1 MADRHKPGDVPVT
14 FRCPK
19 DLREQLDTTTKGS
32 SRSAF
37 IVEAIREKLE
47 RDQSRAVHA
56 AHPEAMCSSRRAPMN
71 SV

>member
-19 DLREQLDTTTKGS
+19 DLRERLDAETEGS

-37 IVEAIREKLE
+37 IVEAIAEKLE
-47 RDQSRAVHA
+47 RDAVHA
-56 AHPEAMCSSRRAPMN
+56 ASSSGSDSGIPVAIDRT
-71 SV
+71 